1 MTCHNWLCTWNN
13 PNGSAK
19 DMLEWVYLDTH
30 ADYLVGQLE
39 RGTEGTP
46 HLQFYVHYARCVR
59 ITHIT
64 KKFPSIHCEKVKRDN
79 GASSY
84 CMKEDT
90 RVEGPFT
97 FGTVPVRRNSKT
109 DWEQVR
115 TLAKQGKLDEIPA
128 QIYTA
133 HYGNLQR
140 IKKDH
145 MVMPPASTELKGVWI
160 YGPSGIGKSFTA
172 RQSYPEAYP
181 KLCNKWW
188 DGYQGQENVIM
199 DDIGPEHECLAQQL
213 KIWADHYPCILETKG
228 GAMPSA
234 FTKFVVTSQYKIEEI
249 FKDEKTQ
256 EALKRRFKVI
266 RWAFPQVYPEPQEE
280 QVLTQRQR
288 PMYRLGM
295 ESVFRSNT

>member
-13 PNGSAK
+13 PPGCAK
-19 DMLEWVYLDTH
+19 SMLESVYLDTR

-39 RGTEGTP
+39 RGTEGTL
-46 HLQFYVHYARCVR
+46 HLQFFVHYARCVR

-64 KKFPSIHCEKVKRDN
+64 KRFPSVHCEKVKRDN

-97 FGTVPVRRNSKT
+97 FGIVPVRRNSKT

-133 HYGNLQR
+133 YYGNLQR

-145 MVMPPASTELKGVWI
+145 MVLPSASDQLKGVWI
-160 YGPSGIGKSFTA
+160 YGPSGIGKSFLA
-172 RQSYPEAYP
+172 RQQYPNAYP

-188 DGYQGQENVIM
+188 DGYQGQRNVIM
-199 DDIGPEHECLAQQL
+199 DDIGLEHECLAQQL
-213 KIWADHYPCILETKG
+213 KIWADHYSCILETKG
-228 GAMPSA
+228 GAVPSE
-234 FTKFVVTSQYKIEEI
+234 FTAFVVTSQYRIEDI

-266 RWAFPQVYPEPQEE
+266 RWAFPRVSPVLLQEE
-280 QVLTQRQR
+280 V
-288 PMYRLGM
+288 
-295 ESVFRSNT
+295 VIN

>member
-1 MTCHNWLCTWNN
+1 MTCRSWLCTWNN
-13 PNGSAK
+13 PVGLTEAI
-19 DMLEWVYLDTH
+19 LERVYRDTN

-39 RGTEGTP
+39 QGTEGTV
-46 HLQFYVHYARCVR
+46 HLQFFVHYARCVR

-64 KKFPSIHCEKVKRDN
+64 KKFPRIHCERVKRDN

-84 CMKEDT
+84 CMKVAT

-97 FGTVPVRRNSKT
+97 FGTVPVRRNSKI
-109 DWEQVR
+109 DWECVR
-115 TLAKQGKLDEIPA
+115 TLAKEGKLDEIPA

-145 MVMPPASTELKGVWI
+145 MVMPQASSELKGVWI

-172 RQSYPEAYP
+172 RQSYPDAYP

-188 DGYQGQENVIM
+188 CGYQGQENVIM

-228 GAMPSA
+228 GAMSSS

-256 EALKRRFKVI
+256 EALKRRFKII
-266 RWAFPQVYPEPQEE
+266 RWAFPRVYPEPQEE
-280 QVLTQRQR
+280 QVILQPQR
-288 PMYRLGM
+288 PSPRFGM
-295 ESVFRSNT
+295 ESSFRSNN